1 MSSIN
6 SIRIGGG
13 DRTPIRQIANSKPL
27 TENEKGLLSK
37 VSNGAWNDN
46 YSGNYNIPY
55 LLKAASCLT
64 AVTDIMTDYT
74 NNKVGGIFQRLVEVE
89 KDARSFEVF
98 HLKSGL
104 WHVDLEKIAEQTK
117 AVEELQKAINNTQND
132 MKEGDGGILSK
143 IANLS
148 LVGGAIGR
156 LFEGVGSSS
165 FDAVKIEEQMKG
177 LKEAFNAKAEEI
189 RAIQQQIG
197 DENAR
202 VRDSIDQNVRSS
214 EFIKNHMI
222 PYFNTISEEKLN
234 ILASRGVD
242 VANDRN
248 CQSFRTAFE
257 TVVKE
262 INNVGI
268 NASNTDT
275 AVDKENSH
283 INGLIN
289 HLLDQMKNYNQDFD
303 NKLGETRQAALAV
316 TITEIQKS
324 VAFAAEAH
332 DQLTQQLK
340 EGTVQNLTD
349 LVTLNQRQLQRE
361 KDKPK
366 EEEAF
371 NKEVEAKL
379 TAINHLSQE
388 QLAIRLEHAETH
400 TRELVQRLSDTENE
414 PYSDPVAVAL
424 HGNGNQ

>member
-234 ILASRGVD
+234 I
-242 VANDRN
+242 
-248 CQSFRTAFE
+248 
-257 TVVKE
+257 
-262 INNVGI
+262 
-268 NASNTDT
+268 
-275 AVDKENSH
+275 
-283 INGLIN
+283 
-289 HLLDQMKNYNQDFD
+289 
-303 NKLGETRQAALAV
+303 
-316 TITEIQKS
+316 
-324 VAFAAEAH
+324 
-332 DQLTQQLK
+332 
-340 EGTVQNLTD
+340 
-349 LVTLNQRQLQRE
+349 
-361 KDKPK
+361 
-366 EEEAF
+366 
-371 NKEVEAKL
+371 
-379 TAINHLSQE
+379 
-388 QLAIRLEHAETH
+388 
-400 TRELVQRLSDTENE
+400 
-414 PYSDPVAVAL
+414 
-424 HGNGNQ
+424 